1 MEKITYIFYQ
11 GRKENIENKKFQAL
25 DHYYLINNFIS
36 DGYPVEII
44 ELDQKPSKINKLF
57 YYYDRFL
64 NKFLSL
70 PSYTHKVCN
79 FANYKILKNSDRVF
93 IVNEGVG
100 FSVLPLLILLKLFNK
115 KQINFFV
122 MGLFSKRIKFPSL
135 FFIHKLLIKLLIS
148 CVDNVFFL
156 GKGEFNRAKRLINR
170 NKKFHFTGFCI
181 DTNFWKIDQSV
192 DKKNNQ
198 ILFVGND
205 GNRNISLLLN
215 LIDKMKSYDFLVISN
230 LLEQQINK
238 KNLRIINGN
247 WNSKDISDYDLK
259 KHYKESLIT
268 IIPLNNSYQPS
279 GQSVALQSMSQGTPV
294 FISKTKGFWEPDSF
308 KNNEHLIFL
317 ESEDTDEWEKKI
329 NKTVNDQKLM
339 NFISESSV
347 KKINDEYNLSVY
359 YSKIKKIIDI

>member
-1 MEKITYIFYQ
+1 M
-11 GRKENIENKKFQAL
+11 
-25 DHYYLINNFIS
+25 
-36 DGYPVEII
+36 
-44 ELDQKPSKINKLF
+44 
-57 YYYDRFL
+57 
-64 NKFLSL
+64 
-70 PSYTHKVCN
+70 
-79 FANYKILKNSDRVF
+79 
-93 IVNEGVG
+93 
-100 FSVLPLLILLKLFNK
+100 
-115 KQINFFV
+115 
-122 MGLFSKRIKFPSL
+122 
-135 FFIHKLLIKLLIS
+135 
-148 CVDNVFFL
+148 
-156 GKGEFNRAKRLINR
+156 INR

-294 FISKTKGFWEPDSF
+294 FISKTKGFWEPDPF
-308 KNNEHLIFL
+308 KNNE
-317 ESEDTDEWEKKI
+317 KKI
-329 NKTVNDQKLM
+329 NETVNDQKLM